1 VSDSVPTEVEAKLL
15 VPDDESWHSIARLAR
30 LGVYGLQPRDVVRLY
45 SVYLDTPEL
54 SLTRYGAALRLRRE
68 SGRWEVTAKWGGEI
82 NGEIHERKE
91 LTEPLA
97 RRPRFP
103 FALPAGHLR
112 THLGALVAGRELHP
126 VLVTDIRRQRVD
138 VVRGDG
144 SSPEVLAEL
153 ALDQVELRKPDAPE
167 PALTYHEVEIE
178 QRHGQRSDVH
188 EIARLL
194 ARGLR
199 LRPSLESK
207 LARGMKLLYGAELL
221 DDAPVRLLP
230 GDTVAVAVRKVVD
243 RHLRRI
249 RLHDPGTRI
258 GEDPEALHDQRVA
271 VRRLRALVRVF
282 PGGFATRTRQHFEHE
297 LRWLGDT
304 LGSVRDLDVQVA
316 QQAKDT
322 AAAPPGHRRGYEG
335 YRRYLREERERR
347 RLAMLRE
354 LDSNRYFDLLVQ
366 LERFARSRPRALRS
380 ATDDEMQRS
389 IAAAGR
395 EALKLAFRRLI
406 KRGDRVHATPSPE
419 DLHALRIR
427 AKRARYLLEFL
438 ADLTGKP
445 GARLVRR
452 LVNLQDLLGSYH
464 DNVVAADTVRSYVE
478 GPGSDQSPA
487 SLLSLGALVSQHLQ
501 SAETHRLR
509 FERAWKKF
517 TKKRNLYL
525 LRRVLASLKRDARR
539 AMPSRPAS
547 VSLPARA
554 AGRAK
559 SAVAA

>member
-1 VSDSVPTEVEAKLL
+1 
-15 VPDDESWHSIARLAR
+15 
-30 LGVYGLQPRDVVRLY
+30 
-45 SVYLDTPEL
+45 
-54 SLTRYGAALRLRRE
+54 
-68 SGRWEVTAKWGGEI
+68 
-82 NGEIHERKE
+82 
-91 LTEPLA
+91 
-97 RRPRFP
+97 
-103 FALPAGHLR
+103 
-112 THLGALVAGRELHP
+112 
-126 VLVTDIRRQRVD
+126 
-138 VVRGDG
+138 
-144 SSPEVLAEL
+144 
-153 ALDQVELRKPDAPE
+153 
-167 PALTYHEVEIE
+167 
-178 QRHGQRSDVH
+178 
-188 EIARLL
+188 
-194 ARGLR
+194 
-199 LRPSLESK
+199 
-207 LARGMKLLYGAELL
+207 
-221 DDAPVRLLP
+221 
-230 GDTVAVAVRKVVD
+230 
-243 RHLRRI
+243 
-249 RLHDPGTRI
+249 
-258 GEDPEALHDQRVA
+258 
-271 VRRLRALVRVF
+271 
-282 PGGFATRTRQHFEHE
+282 
-297 LRWLGDT
+297 
-304 LGSVRDLDVQVA
+304 
-316 QQAKDT
+316 
-322 AAAPPGHRRGYEG
+322 
-335 YRRYLREERERR
+335 
-347 RLAMLRE
+347 MLRE